1 LAKHGEFPGENTG
14 GFHRENGGFELF
26 SPANIGVTCKHWGF
40 GELKSSITTWHGDI
54 RDMIGLERMAYQN

>member
-26 SPANIGVTCKHWGF
+26 SPANIGDLGS
-40 GELKSSITTWHGDI
+40 LRAQSPHGMEI
-54 RDMIGLERMAYQN
+54 SEI